1 MFWTTCE
8 AWGGR
13 RTHGS
18 GEDDDP
24 QDVHALT
31 GARRRAHDHVGR
43 RRQVQREVLD
53 VCAVVVLDTVD
64 EEASRGGLV
73 QQLGHGGP
81 RAGHRDALR
90 AVLKPRTT
98 RHH

>member
-1 MFWTTCE
+1 MLSVG
-8 AWGGR
+8 GGR

-24 QDVHALT
+24 QHIHALT

-43 RRQVQREVLD
+43 WRQVQREVLD
-53 VCAVVVLDTVD
+53 VGAVVVLDAID

-73 QQLGHGGP
+73 QQLRHGRGSGS
-81 RAGHRDALR
+81 GHRDALR
-90 AVLKPRTT
+90 PVLKTQRDET
-98 RHH
+98 RS